1 MTELIKSLNSSLS
14 FGQEAVTFC
23 LPWAGHCLLVFSNQ
37 WFSNQITCLVSKG
50 WCSGQTARLPP
61 MWPGFKSRRWSH
73 MWVEFVVGF
82 LLCSERFLSGYSGFP
97 LSSKTNISKF
107 QIDQESVTG
116 GTTLW
121 MCYLKSLF
129 IYLFIIYLPLPFGQV
144 RLKSYLDFFRALLWQ
159 VTHNFCLTV
168 FGCYCC
174 YTGYLWP

>member
-61 MWPGFKSRRWSH
+61 MWPGFKSRRRRH

-82 LLCSERFLSGYSGFP
+82 LLCSERFFFGYSGFP
-97 LSSKTNISKF
+97 LSSKPNISKF
-107 QIDQESVTG
+107 QFDQESVRRRTFDKEFFK
-116 GTTLW
+116 LIKNSIF
-121 MCYLKSLF
+121 YKSIYSVCVKWSWRTKESFKVRSKAWF
-129 IYLFIIYLPLPFGQV
+129 ILMK
-144 RLKSYLDFFRALLWQ
+144 RD
-159 VTHNFCLTV
+159 
-168 FGCYCC
+168 
-174 YTGYLWP
+174 